1 VAVNKKTNNF
11 SRNGGQIVIV
21 TLILFL
27 VTTLTLVLGIAYPV
41 TRDIKSMQELVFS
54 KESYFLAEAAQ
65 EDVIYRAKWTLNY
78 PQSEAVLIGSH
89 SVNVDVDDTSG
100 DIIVTALGNQ
110 RGHSRKVQ
118 TVLSEGTGFAFIYGI
133 QAGNGGFRLFNNA
146 SITGSVFSNGTIIGA
161 ANTIR
166 GDVISAG
173 ASGLVEGIKADGS
186 VYANTIRTTNVGV
199 DAYYKTIES
208 SVVSGSH
215 YPNSEPQEPVE
226 LPISDET
233 IDEWRDHAGSVQV
246 INPASCPYV
255 IDSSRQIG
263 PTKIACDTVIRGNS
277 TVLTLKGALW
287 VEGNITF
294 QNNPTVRAHP
304 GLGSRSV
311 VIIADNPANRDN
323 SGIINIP
330 NSVKFQGTGRSGSYV
345 MLISQNSSA
354 ENGGTVSAI
363 TVENHVEGDL
373 LVYAGHG
380 EVRIRNN
387 VELREVTAYRV
398 RAENFAEV
406 IYETGLSNVLFSAG
420 PAGGYDILF
429 WQEVE

>member
-1 VAVNKKTNNF
+1 VAVNKKKNNV
-11 SRNGGQIVIV
+11 SENGGQIVII

-41 TRDIKSMQELVFS
+41 TRDIRSMQELVFS

-65 EDVIYRAKWTLNY
+65 EDAVYRAKWTLNY
-78 PQSEAVLIGSH
+78 PESEAVLIGSH
-89 SVNVDVDDTSG
+89 SVNVNVDDTSG
-100 DIIVTALGNQ
+100 DIIITASGDQ
-110 RGHSRKVQ
+110 RGHFRKVQ
-118 TVLSEGTGFAFIYGI
+118 TVLGEGAGVAFIYGI
-133 QAGNGGFRLFNNA
+133 QAGNGGFRLYNNA
-146 SITGSVFSNGTIIGA
+146 SITGSVFSNGSIIGS
-161 ANTIR
+161 ANTVR

-173 ASGLVEGIKADGS
+173 ATGLVEGISADGS
-186 VYANTIRTTNVGV
+186 VYANTIRTSNVGA
-199 DAYYKTIES
+199 DAYYKTIDS
-208 SVVSGSH
+208 SVVTGNH
-215 YPNSEPQEPVE
+215 YPNSEDQAPVE

-233 IDEWRDHAGSVQV
+233 INEWRDHAGSIEV
-246 INPASCPYV
+246 IDPTSCPYV

-263 PTKIACDTVIRGNS
+263 PTKITCDIVIRGNS
-277 TVLTLKGALW
+277 TVLTLRGTLW

-311 VIIADNPANRDN
+311 VIIADNPTDRDH
-323 SGIINIP
+323 SGVITIP
-330 NSVKFQGTGRSGSYV
+330 NSVLFQGTGRSGSYV
-345 MLISQNSSA
+345 MLVSQNSSA

-373 LVYAGHG
+373 LVYAAHG
-380 EVRIRNN
+380 EIRIRNN
-387 VELREVTAYRV
+387 VELREVTAHRV
-398 RAENFAEV
+398 RADNFAEV

-420 PAGGYDILF
+420 PSGGYDILQ